1 MLIKKCNLED
11 INALQTVA
19 QQTFYE
25 TFAAVNTEQDI
36 QDYLTNVLSQTAL
49 KQQLNNPHSSF
60 YLLQINNQIAGY
72 LKLNIETAQ
81 TEDDDPT
88 AMEIERIYLLQAFQG
103 QNLGQILLNKA
114 IELAKEQ
121 QKSYIWLGVWEN
133 NSKALAF
140 YKKNDFYKTGEHS
153 FLLGDDN
160 QTDYILRKDL

>member
-11 INALQTVA
+11 INTLQTVA

-81 TEDDDPT
+81 TEDNDPT
-88 AMEIERIYLLQAFQG
+88 AMEIERIYLLQTFQG
-103 QNLGQILLNKA
+103 QNLGKILLNKA

>member
-140 YKKNDFYKTGEHS
+140 YKRNDFYKTGEHS

>member
-1 MLIKKCNLED
+1 MLIKKCNVED

-60 YLLQINNQIAGY
+60 YLLQMNNQIAGY

-121 QKSYIWLGVWEN
+121 QKSYIWLGVWKD

>member
-36 QDYLTNVLSQTAL
+36 QDYLINVLSQTAL